1 MFKSQQFKISKKI
14 QHLKADMIKLIF
26 TFVNMKTFE
35 NTEIAFRSKNDAD
48 LNRAFWLFKIIGNPI
63 IVKFG
68 KWMTNF
74 ALSVKL
80 PIDPIIKKTIFKQ
93 FCGGTTIQDCE
104 QTIQQLSS
112 YNIGTILDYSV
123 EGKIKEEDFE
133 KTTDEIIATIVRAS
147 KDTTIPY
154 AVFKIT
160 GIATFSLLEKAN
172 SIENELTE
180 NEKKSFASI
189 VSRVDRICKSGFD
202 CGIPVF
208 IDAEESWIQDTID
221 RLAQTMMA
229 KYNIDK
235 AIVFNTIQMYRHDR
249 LDFLVKVI
257 HDSQVNGYHYG
268 IKLVRGAYMEKERA
282 RATLMKYTSPIQ
294 PDKAATDKD
303 YNKALSLILENFSN
317 LSLCAGTHNEYSSE
331 LLTDLLKKFNLQKDD
346 KRIYFAQL
354 LGMSDHISFNLSSE
368 GFNVAKYVPYGP
380 IKEVLPYLLRR
391 ADENTS
397 VAGQTSRELSLLAK
411 EKARRK
417 QNK

>member
-1 MFKSQQFKISKKI
+1 
-14 QHLKADMIKLIF
+14 MIKLIF

-48 LNRAFWLFKIIGNPI
+48 LNRAFWLFKIIGNPV

-104 QTIQQLSS
+104 HTIQQLSS

-172 SIENELTE
+172 SIENELTA

-189 VSRVDRICKSGFD
+189 ASRVDRICKSGFD

>member
-1 MFKSQQFKISKKI
+1 
-14 QHLKADMIKLIF
+14 
-26 TFVNMKTFE
+26 MKTFE

-48 LNRAFWLFKIIGNPI
+48 LNRAFWLFKIIGNPSV
-63 IVKFG
+63 VKFG
-68 KWMTNF
+68 KWATNL
-74 ALSVKL
+74 ALSINL

-147 KDTTIPY
+147 KDTKIPY
-154 AVFKIT
+154 AVFKVT

-172 SIENELTE
+172 SIENELIE

-229 KYNIDK
+229 KYNKDK

-249 LDFLVKVI
+249 LDFLMKVI
-257 HDSQVNGYHYG
+257 HDSKINGYHYG

-282 RATLMKYTSPIQ
+282 RALQMNYPSPIQ
-294 PDKAATDKD
+294 PNKGSTDND
-303 YNKALSLILENFSN
+303 YNKALSVILENFN
-317 LSLCAGTHNEYSSE
+317 HLSLCAGTHNEESSLLLTE
-331 LLTDLLKKFNLQKDD
+331 LLEKFHLNKDD
-346 KRIYFAQL
+346 QRIYFAQL
-354 LGMSDHISFNLSSE
+354 LGMSDHISYNLSSE

-397 VAGQTSRELSLLAK
+397 VAGQTSRELSLLSK
-411 EKARRK
+411 EKERRK
-417 QNK
+417 KK

>member
-1 MFKSQQFKISKKI
+1 
-14 QHLKADMIKLIF
+14 MIKLIF

-104 QTIQQLSS
+104 HTIQQLSS

-397 VAGQTSRELSLLAK
+397 VAGQTSRELSLLVK

>member
-1 MFKSQQFKISKKI
+1 
-14 QHLKADMIKLIF
+14 
-26 TFVNMKTFE
+26 MKTFE

-48 LNRAFWLFKIIGNPI
+48 LNRAFWLFKIIGNPSV
-63 IVKFG
+63 VKFG
-68 KWMTNF
+68 KWATNL
-74 ALSVKL
+74 ALSINL

-104 QTIQQLSS
+104 QTIQQLSN

-147 KDTTIPY
+147 KDTKIPY
-154 AVFKIT
+154 AVFKVT

-189 VSRVDRICKSGFD
+189 VSRVDRICKAGFD

-229 KYNIDK
+229 KYNKDK

-249 LDFLVKVI
+249 LDFLMKVI
-257 HDSQVNGYHYG
+257 HDSKINGYHYG

-282 RATLMKYTSPIQ
+282 RALQMNYPSPIQ
-294 PDKAATDKD
+294 PNKGSTDND
-303 YNKALSLILENFSN
+303 YNKALSVILENFN
-317 LSLCAGTHNEYSSE
+317 HLSLCAGTHNEESSLLLTE
-331 LLTDLLKKFNLQKDD
+331 LLEKFNVNKEDQ
-346 KRIYFAQL
+346 RIYFAQL
-354 LGMSDHISFNLSSE
+354 LGMSDHISYNLSSE

-397 VAGQTSRELSLLAK
+397 VAGQTSRELSLLSK
-411 EKARRK
+411 EKERRK
-417 QNK
+417 KK